1 MAPTPEDARP
11 PERGQG
17 GAPAAS
23 GEPEEPRP
31 GEGAGADDLLTG
43 EETGLGAE
51 IAKEV
56 AEEEEHDPGRSLWRG
71 LISLA
76 ILVAIVVG
84 LLLAVPGL
92 HGVGKAVS
100 HMNLSWLLVGIALE
114 ILSCLGYV
122 IAFLQVFDRAPLRF
136 GARVALSELAFGAAV
151 SLGGAGSVAVGAWL
165 LVERGGQP
173 ARIAERSAVLFLLT
187 SAINVFTLILAGLG
201 AYTGILPGSQDPLLT
216 LLPAAAGIACL
227 AFFFALPRYSE
238 RLAAKRRPG
247 AVRTLLVETAASIRG
262 TQDVIF
268 RWDWRIIGA
277 IAFLWCDIAV
287 LAVCFAAA
295 GPVPPLAVIV
305 LAYQIGYL
313 SNVIPIPGNIG
324 ILDGSVV
331 GMFVLFG
338 VSATLA
344 TAATV
349 VYHAIALWVP
359 AMWGTVAFLILRRTR
374 NRPLTLRP
382 PREERL
388 RLKREERAKRR
399 VGSGES

>member
-1 MAPTPEDARP
+1 MAAGDEPTQSGPDAP
-11 PERGQG
+11 PDDADWRRKE
-17 GAPAAS
+17 
-23 GEPEEPRP
+23 EPE
-31 GEGAGADDLLTG
+31 
-43 EETGLGAE
+43 
-51 IAKEV
+51 
-56 AEEEEHDPGRSLWRG
+56 HSLWRG

-92 HGVGKAVS
+92 EGVADQVGS
-100 HMNLSWLLVGIALE
+100 MNPWWLVAGVVLE

-122 IAFLQVFDRAPLRF
+122 LAFLQVFDRAPVRF

-165 LVERGGQP
+165 LVERGGEP
-173 ARIAERSAVLFLLT
+173 TRIAERSAVLFLLT
-187 SAINVFTLILAGLG
+187 SAINVITLAVAGL
-201 AYTGILPGSQDPLLT
+201 ALFFGILPGPRDPWLSLAPGLVGT
-216 LLPAAAGIACL
+216 IVFVFFLMLPQ
-227 AFFFALPRYSE
+227 FSE
-238 RLAAKRRPG
+238 RLASSRSPG
-247 AVRTLLVETAASIRG
+247 KLRTLLVEVATTIRL
-262 TQDVIF
+262 TEQVLF
-268 RWDWRIIGA
+268 TRDWRIVGA

-287 LAVCFAAA
+287 LAACFAAA
-295 GPVPPLAVIV
+295 GTVPPVAVIV

-324 ILDGSVV
+324 VLDGSLV
-331 GMFVLFG
+331 GMFVLYG

-374 NRPLTLRP
+374 DRPIELRP
-382 PREERL
+382 PREVRRRL
-388 RLKREERAKRR
+388 RREQRQRRAGRR
-399 VGSGES
+399 